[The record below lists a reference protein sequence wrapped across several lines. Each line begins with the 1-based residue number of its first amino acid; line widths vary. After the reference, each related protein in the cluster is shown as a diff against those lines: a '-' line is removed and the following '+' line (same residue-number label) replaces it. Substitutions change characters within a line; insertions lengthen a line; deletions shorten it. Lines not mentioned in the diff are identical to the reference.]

1 MPMNFRSVQNRLNS
15 WILSLKIQWIKYL
28 SLLVGLLV
36 FLAALGVF
44 VWVTD
49 APAYLGHE
57 AATCNNCHVMD
68 AQYENWYHAGHE
80 RSAACTDCHLPHQNI
95 FSYYIYKG
103 YSGMKD
109 VFSFTFKTYPVAIR
123 ATHQTDGIVQANC
136 IRCHEGTVDNILYGI
151 QDDVV
156 AGPQAFDRYCW
167 SCHRSAAHGQ
177 RGYSL
182 QPLQDTEVYG
192 K

>member
-1 MPMNFRSVQNRLNS
+1 MT
-15 WILSLKIQWIKYL
+15 KYL
-28 SLLVGLLV
+28 PLGIGILV

-44 VWVTD
+44 AWATD

-57 AATCNNCHVMD
+57 AATCNTCHVMD

-80 RSAACTDCHLPHQNI
+80 RSAVCSDCHLPHQNI

-109 VFSFTFKTYPVAIR
+109 VFSFTFKTYPAALR
-123 ATHQTDGIVQANC
+123 ASRQTDGIVQANC
-136 IRCHEGTVDNILYGI
+136 IRCHNDTVENILS
-151 QDDVV
+151 
-156 AGPQAFDRYCW
+156 GPQAFDRYCW
-167 SCHRSAAHGQ
+167 SCHRSAAHGE

-182 QPLQDTEVYG
+182 LPFQDMEVYA

>member
-1 MPMNFRSVQNRLNS
+1 MRWFLKS
-15 WILSLKIQWIKYL
+15 WPLITGIM
-28 SLLVGLLV
+28 V

-44 VWVTD
+44 AWATD

-68 AQYENWYHAGHE
+68 AQYENWYH
-80 RSAACTDCHLPHQNI
+80 SAHAHTAVCTDCHLPHQNI
-95 FSYYIYKG
+95 LSYYLYKG

-109 VFSFTFKTYPVAIR
+109 VFSFTFKTYPAAIR
-123 ATHQTDGIVQANC
+123 ATGQTDQIVQANC
-136 IRCHEGTVDNILYGI
+136 IRCHKDTVENI
-151 QDDVV
+151 V
-156 AGPQAFDRYCW
+156 AGAQPYNRYCW
-167 SCHRSAAHGQ
+167 SCHRSAAHGE

-182 QPLQDTEVYG
+182 QPYQDTEVYG